1 MVMIMV
7 MFYRRFESEDDPLFL
22 KLKEVGEQ
30 KSMDNKQLKCAIDH
44 ILEAMEKGEIS
55 EVNVLYIAE
64 NINVAG
70 MLSQFITF

>member
-1 MVMIMV
+1 
-7 MFYRRFESEDDPLFL
+7 MFMMT
-22 KLKEVGEQ
+22 EVGEQ

-44 ILEAMEKGEIS
+44 IQEAMEKGEIN

-70 MLSQFITF
+70 MLLNSLHFDFIFRYKHKGC